1 MPSPRKG
8 SLRWVERKMH
18 ELAEQ
23 VALGKLTASE
33 AKAMRDLYKTG
44 LEARISRSKMNRDG
58 DDIETYLEDDS
69 GSPTLEVIEG
79 RRAS

>member
-1 MPSPRKG
+1 MSRPRKG
-8 SLRWVERKMH
+8 SLRWVESKMW

-23 VALGKLTASE
+23 IASGKLTASE
-33 AKAMRDLYKTG
+33 GKAMRDLYKTG

-58 DDIETYLEDDS
+58 DDIETYLEED
-69 GSPTLEVIEG
+69 GASPNLEVIEG